1 MTALAEDKIAAS
13 AGQDSSG
20 SFSLKMIIGL
30 LAVGVLSFAAF
41 IVLSAFADDLRK
53 PEDGGPHAESKSAV
67 GYEAL
72 VDLLQGEGMRV
83 RVSRGALREL
93 KGYNQLTV
101 LTPRNGE
108 EFESAALYSM
118 TGDVLIVL
126 SKWDA
131 WPDWDHPG
139 WVMSD
144 GLADPV
150 HSEKLL
156 KAYRINMSIG
166 QSPGALDRVLRRE
179 GGVNADLPAGKIER
193 LQTVSSGD
201 IQPILTDGGGHTVLG
216 RLLGPF
222 RYGFYAPPPVPATP
236 DAEQLPSD
244 DQFDDDAADPPGP
257 PAPFTPGGDQGRSIF
272 ILSEP
277 DLLNTKGLHS
287 LETAKAA
294 VDLFRTI
301 GADNKEVVFDMSLHG
316 FERSRNFMKLLL
328 EPPFLPAML
337 CLAFAGALMA
347 FNSVAG
353 RLRMRSGREIALG
366 KETLVENS
374 ALLVSL
380 AGRDTHMGKRYAAMT
395 RMLAAVAAGVPARAP
410 ETQQASLLDAVSRAG
425 EDKTKYS
432 QLADEVSNAGTT
444 SNMLK
449 AANRLFRWRQEIGRE
464 RRGR

>member
-1 MTALAEDKIAAS
+1 
-13 AGQDSSG
+13 
-20 SFSLKMIIGL
+20 
-30 LAVGVLSFAAF
+30 
-41 IVLSAFADDLRK
+41 
-53 PEDGGPHAESKSAV
+53 
-67 GYEAL
+67 
-72 VDLLQGEGMRV
+72 MRV

-156 KAYRINMSIG
+156 QAYRINMSIG
-166 QSPGALDRVLRRE
+166 QSPGAMDRVLKRD
-179 GGVNADLPAGKIER
+179 GLLSADLSTGRIER

-201 IQPILTDGGGHTVLG
+201 IQPILTDGSGHTVLG

-222 RYGFYAPPPVPATP
+222 RYGYYAPPPVPASP
-236 DAEQLPSD
+236 DGVAID
-244 DQFDDDAADPPGP
+244 DQPVDGDLIDSDHIDDERAEPALQEA
-257 PAPFTPGGDQGRSIF
+257 PAPFTPDGDQGRSIF

-301 GADNKEVVFDMSLHG
+301 GADNKEIVFDMSLHG

-328 EPPFLPAML
+328 EPPFLPAVL

-353 RLRMRSGREIALG
+353 RLRARSGREIALG

-374 ALLVSL
+374 ALLISL

-395 RMLAAVAAGVPARAP
+395 RTLAAIAAGVPTRAP
-410 ETQQASLLDAVSRAG
+410 ETQQTSMLDAVSRAG

-432 QLADEVSNAGTT
+432 QLADEVSKAGTT

>member
-1 MTALAEDKIAAS
+1 
-13 AGQDSSG
+13 
-20 SFSLKMIIGL
+20 
-30 LAVGVLSFAAF
+30 
-41 IVLSAFADDLRK
+41 
-53 PEDGGPHAESKSAV
+53 
-67 GYEAL
+67 
-72 VDLLQGEGMRV
+72 
-83 RVSRGALREL
+83 VS
-93 KGYNQLTV
+93 
-101 LTPRNGE
+101 
-108 EFESAALYSM
+108 
-118 TGDVLIVL
+118 
-126 SKWDA
+126 
-131 WPDWDHPG
+131 
-139 WVMSD
+139 
-144 GLADPV
+144 
-150 HSEKLL
+150 
-156 KAYRINMSIG
+156 
-166 QSPGALDRVLRRE
+166 
-179 GGVNADLPAGKIER
+179 ADLPTGKIER
-193 LQTVSSGD
+193 LQTVSSSD

-236 DAEQLPSD
+236 DGVVVN
-244 DQFDDDAADPPGP
+244 DPPADGDDIDDSQAEIVP
-257 PAPFTPGGDQGRSIF
+257 EEAPAPFTPGGDQGRSIF

-301 GADNKEVVFDMSLHG
+301 GADNKEIVFDMSLHG

-328 EPPFLPAML
+328 EPPFLPAVL
-337 CLAFAGALMA
+337 CLGFAGALMA
-347 FNSVAG
+347 LNSIAG

-395 RMLAAVAAGVPARAP
+395 RTLAAMAAGVPTRAP
-410 ETQQASLLDAVSRAG
+410 EKQQASMLDAVSRAG
-425 EDKTKYS
+425 DDKTKYS
-432 QLADEVSNAGTT
+432 QLADEVSKAGTT